1 METEANW
8 TDILAKNVRVR
19 RQALGR
25 SQEDLANEIG
35 VDVRYLGG
43 IERGQRNPS
52 LKVIAA
58 IAAALRIHP
67 ADLLLSGQAGLSA
80 TPARTCGDPKGE

>member
-19 RQALGR
+19 RQALAR

-52 LKVIAA
+52 LKVIVA
-58 IAAALRIHP
+58 IAATLRMHP
-67 ADLLLSGQAGLSA
+67 AELLLSGSERLST
-80 TPARTCGDPKGE
+80 TPARPNGDIKGE